1 MLAIN
6 AKRMDVAIVK
16 EYMTGLNFKGG
27 CKFEIEKIECRE
39 IVEIERMV

>member
-6 AKRMDVAIVK
+6 AKRMDVVRVK
-16 EYMTGLNFKGG
+16 EYMTGLSFKGG
-27 CKFEIEKIECRE
+27 CKFENEKMECRE